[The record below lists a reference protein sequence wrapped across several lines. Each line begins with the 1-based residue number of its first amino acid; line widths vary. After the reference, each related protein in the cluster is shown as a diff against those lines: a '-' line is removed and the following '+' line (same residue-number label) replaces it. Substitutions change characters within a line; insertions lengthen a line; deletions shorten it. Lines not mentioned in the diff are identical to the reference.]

1 MPEGVGFLC
10 CLSDLPDA
18 VFHQAGDY
26 REAGYHQ
33 KQGAHGYVAVQK
45 GGYRGHEDGHQG
57 VNGGADGV
65 TLLLCP
71 GGDQVGIPGA
81 EGQAIKYGDGA
92 YRQGKA
98 HVQPVGKG
106 VAQNPDAHEAVNGR
120 QQHIQADNPFLL
132 AALVNEGCD
141 QNGQDHVWQHATHQ
155 NEGGQQGGL
164 GLVKDQKADG
174 QIHGLAAN
182 GRQDCGDGD
191 AGKILGPKTG
201 AGAISFH
208 KKGPPLRS
216 LEILYHGTEAPES
229 RSL

>member
-1 MPEGVGFLC
+1 M
-10 CLSDLPDA
+10 
-18 VFHQAGDY
+18 
-26 REAGYHQ
+26 
-33 KQGAHGYVAVQK
+33 
-45 GGYRGHEDGHQG
+45 
-57 VNGGADGV
+57 
-65 TLLLCP
+65 
-71 GGDQVGIPGA
+71 
-81 EGQAIKYGDGA
+81 
-92 YRQGKA
+92 
-98 HVQPVGKG
+98 
-106 VAQNPDAHEAVNGR
+106 AQNPDAHEAVNGR

-201 AGAISFH
+201 PERFRFTRRDLLCVLWKYCTMEQKRRKAD
-208 KKGPPLRS
+208 
-216 LEILYHGTEAPES
+216 LYEKSG
-229 RSL
+229 LGNQG